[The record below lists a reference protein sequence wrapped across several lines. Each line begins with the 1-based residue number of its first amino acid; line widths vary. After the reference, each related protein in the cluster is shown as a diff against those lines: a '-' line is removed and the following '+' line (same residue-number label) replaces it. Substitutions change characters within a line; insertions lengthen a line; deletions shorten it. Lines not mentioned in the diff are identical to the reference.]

1 MPATALTGEGRGGG
15 RLSPHSSWP
24 LSSASPP
31 PRRWP
36 SAPAFSPDGKVL
48 ASGGADDTV
57 RLWDVATH
65 RQIGPPLAGHTSAVT
80 SVAFSPDGK
89 TLASGSADDTV
100 RLWNVTYVADI
111 VPSTYLC
118 ASIGRSLT
126 HSEWARYVPRG
137 AAYQRVCP

>member
-1 MPATALTGEGRGGG
+1 VRLWDVAASRQIATPLTGHT
-15 RLSPHSSWP
+15 LFV
-24 LSSASPP
+24 ASV
-31 PRRWP
+31 
-36 SAPAFSPDGKVL
+36 AFSPNGRTL
-48 ASGGADDTV
+48 ASGNGDDTV
-57 RLWDVATH
+57 RLWDVATG
-65 RQIGPPLAGHTSAVT
+65 RQTGALAGHTGPVA